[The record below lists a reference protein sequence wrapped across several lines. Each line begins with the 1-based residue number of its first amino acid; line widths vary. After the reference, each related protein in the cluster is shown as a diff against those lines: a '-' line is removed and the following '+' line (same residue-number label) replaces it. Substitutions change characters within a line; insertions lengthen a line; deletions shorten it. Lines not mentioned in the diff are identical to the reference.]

1 MLWGSVERSRS
12 FLDEL
17 LNMCSILFRD
27 MLDNLS
33 YCSFT
38 SAELLPKSH
47 SLNAPDS
54 LNKTFSN
61 FMSRCAI
68 PLECIYYKADAT
80 SNAIFNMV
88 FSARFPGYCSRTFNA
103 VLCELQNYPRLQ
115 FYSNIKPYSPS
126 AVFIYWDACIFTIF

>member
-1 MLWGSVERSRS
+1 
-12 FLDEL
+12 
-17 LNMCSILFRD
+17 

-103 VLCELQNYPRLQ
+103 VLCELQKL
-115 FYSNIKPYSPS
+115 PS
-126 AVFIYWDACIFTIF
+126 TAIL